1 MLRCNAFNTCSFWVP
16 GESGNL
22 RACNKESE
30 FATMPETPRILL
42 IEDDVRLAK
51 LIKAYLVAQGFLVAI
66 EGRGDTGSARIL
78 AEQPDLVILDLMLPG
93 MDGLEVCR
101 TVRRGYSGP
110 VLMLT
115 AREDDTDQIIGL
127 ELGADDYV
135 KKPVEPRVLLARIRA
150 LLRRFVQSQHNSRI
164 DSDKVEEL
172 VFGNLRINQASQTAT
187 LCDLSVDLTSNEFAL
202 LWILAMNGGR
212 TLDRDML
219 FRETRGIAY
228 DGLDRSVD
236 IAISRLRKKL
246 GDNPTK
252 PWRIKTVWGLGYLFV
267 KDAWDTGDLRSGG
280 QR

>member
-1 MLRCNAFNTCSFWVP
+1 
-16 GESGNL
+16 
-22 RACNKESE
+22 
-30 FATMPETPRILL
+30 MPETPRILL

-66 EGRGDTGSARIL
+66 EGRGDSGSARIL
-78 AEQPDLVILDLMLPG
+78 TEQPDLVILDLMLPG

-101 TVRRGYSGP
+101 TVRQGYSGP

-115 AREDDTDQIIGL
+115 AREDDTDQIVGL

-150 LLRRFVQSQHNSRI
+150 LLRRFVQSQQNSRI
-164 DSDKVEEL
+164 DSDKIEEL
-172 VFGNLRINQASQTAT
+172 VFGNLRINQSSQTTT
-187 LCDLSVDLTSNEFAL
+187 LCDIPVDLTSNEFAI

-219 FRETRGIAY
+219 FRHTRGIAY

-267 KDAWDTGDLRSGG
+267 KDAWDANNLRIGG
-280 QR
+280 